1 MEKKMTNLTEKKPK
15 ELFEIGLNTAT
26 ASVQLKKDFTVK
38 DIRAI
43 QKFIGAMLDRKAR
56 INND

>member
-1 MEKKMTNLTEKKPK
+1 MTNLTEKKPK

>member
-1 MEKKMTNLTEKKPK
+1 MTNLTEKKPK

-43 QKFIGAMLDRKAR
+43 QKFIGAMLDRKTR
-56 INND
+56 IDHG